1 MHKEIRHGWELT
13 RHTRFNFGNVHWR
26 LSVIFVCV
34 IIPFS
39 SISLKWDD
47 LLNRN
52 ANKRGIVP
60 PLCYFVAHLESLRTK
75 LSLLNSNSA
84 LNEACRMIVTWLTA
98 DVELLLWVTFTLTLV
113 LFLWK
118 KSRMKNFK
126 IFYFFIFFGGLLNY
140 VLWQAR
146 ADYSGETVLPLRYN
160 VDEQK
165 ILFRG
170 K

>member
-1 MHKEIRHGWELT
+1 MDGNLQDT
-13 RHTRFNFGNVHWR
+13 RGSISGTSTDGFP
-26 LSVIFVCV
+26 LYLFVWLYL
-34 IIPFS
+34 FS
-39 SISLKWDD
+39 SISLKLDD

-52 ANKRGIVP
+52 VNKRGIVP
-60 PLCYFVAHLESLRTK
+60 RLCYFVAHLESLRTK

-126 IFYFFIFFGGLLNY
+126 IFYFLIFL
-140 VLWQAR
+140 V
-146 ADYSGETVLPLRYN
+146 DY
-160 VDEQK
+160 
-165 ILFRG
+165 
-170 K
+170 

>member
-1 MHKEIRHGWELT
+1 MDGNLQDT
-13 RHTRFNFGNVHWR
+13 RGSILGTSTDGFP
-26 LSVIFVCV
+26 LYLFVWLYL
-34 IIPFS
+34 FS
-39 SISLKWDD
+39 SISLKLDD

-52 ANKRGIVP
+52 VNKRGIVP

-126 IFYFFIFFGGLLNY
+126 IFYFLIFL
-140 VLWQAR
+140 V
-146 ADYSGETVLPLRYN
+146 DY
-160 VDEQK
+160 
-165 ILFRG
+165 
-170 K
+170 

>member
-1 MHKEIRHGWELT
+1 MDGNLQDT
-13 RHTRFNFGNVHWR
+13 RGSILGTSTDGFP
-26 LSVIFVCV
+26 LYLFVWLYL
-34 IIPFS
+34 FS
-39 SISLKWDD
+39 SISLKLDD

-52 ANKRGIVP
+52 VNKRGIVP
-60 PLCYFVAHLESLRTK
+60 RLCYFVAHLESLRTK

-126 IFYFFIFFGGLLNY
+126 IFYFLIFL
-140 VLWQAR
+140 V
-146 ADYSGETVLPLRYN
+146 DY
-160 VDEQK
+160 
-165 ILFRG
+165 
-170 K
+170 

>member
-1 MHKEIRHGWELT
+1 MDGNLQDT
-13 RHTRFNFGNVHWR
+13 RGSISGTSTDGFP
-26 LSVIFVCV
+26 LYLFVWLYL
-34 IIPFS
+34 FS
-39 SISLKWDD
+39 SISLKLDD

-52 ANKRGIVP
+52 VNKRGIVP

-126 IFYFFIFFGGLLNY
+126 IFYFLIFL
-140 VLWQAR
+140 V
-146 ADYSGETVLPLRYN
+146 DY
-160 VDEQK
+160 
-165 ILFRG
+165 
-170 K
+170 

>member
-1 MHKEIRHGWELT
+1 MGTYKTHAVQFWERPLT
-13 RHTRFNFGNVHWR
+13 AFRYICLCDYTF
-26 LSVIFVCV
+26 
-34 IIPFS
+34 FS
-39 SISLKWDD
+39 SISLKLDD

-52 ANKRGIVP
+52 VKKKRGIVP
-60 PLCYFVAHLESLRTK
+60 RLCYFVAHLESLRTK

-126 IFYFFIFFGGLLNY
+126 IFYFFIFL
-140 VLWQAR
+140 V
-146 ADYSGETVLPLRYN
+146 DY
-160 VDEQK
+160 
-165 ILFRG
+165 
-170 K
+170 